1 MKGLKCSSCGS
12 IYTINRR
19 VCPKCGGRTF
29 EEYDL
34 GDSCKLVTYTVV
46 WVTPKGIDRSPLV
59 LGIVEFPSGARAF
72 GQIITSEPKIGMTLT
87 PKIGELRVSDGN
99 HITGYRFEQI

>member
-1 MKGLKCSSCGS
+1 MKGIKCSSCGS
-12 IYTINRR
+12 IYTINRQ

-72 GQIITSEPKIGMTLT
+72 GQIITSEPKIGMNLT
-87 PKIGELRVSDGN
+87 PKIGELRISDGKP
-99 HITGYRFEQI
+99 ITGYRFEQF

>member
-1 MKGLKCSSCGS
+1 MKGIRCKSCGS
-12 IYTINRR
+12 VYTINRS

-34 GDSCKLVTYTVV
+34 GDKCTLITYTVV

-59 LGIVEFPSGARAF
+59 LGIVEFPSGVRAF
-72 GQIITSEPKIGMTLT
+72 GQIISSEPEIGMSLVAKIGN
-87 PKIGELRVSDGN
+87 LRISDGKP
-99 HITGYRFEQI
+99 ITGYRFEQI

>member
-72 GQIITSEPKIGMTLT
+72 GQIITSEPKIGMILT